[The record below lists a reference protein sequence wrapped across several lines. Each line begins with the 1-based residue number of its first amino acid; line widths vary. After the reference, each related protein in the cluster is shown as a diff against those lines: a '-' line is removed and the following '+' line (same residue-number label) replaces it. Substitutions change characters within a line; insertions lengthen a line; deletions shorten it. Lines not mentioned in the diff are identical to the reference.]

1 MLEARGLGH
10 RYGAGPWLFRHL
22 DLAVGPGEI
31 LAVLGPNARGKTTLL
46 TCLAGLRRPKEGAV
60 NCGDGIGYV
69 PQSHDTGN
77 RFAVLDM
84 VVMGRARLVRSWSA
98 PSGTDTQAGWE
109 ALERV
114 GIAGLA
120 ERPYAALS
128 GGQRQL
134 VLIARA
140 LVCDPAV
147 LILDEP
153 CAALDLRNQRAVLS
167 MTTELANEGI
177 GVIMTTHDPGHALAV
192 ASQAILMDQDALSYG
207 RARELVTGPTLTDLY
222 QTPIHAATV
231 RAPFGERAVVVADF
245 GRTESNLP
253 DAALAGAVAGPV
265 TSGGASGGEPGS
277 IRQAVV
283 A

>member
-1 MLEARGLGH
+1 MLEARDLGH

-22 DLAVGPGEI
+22 DLAVAGGEV

-46 TCLAGLRRPKEGAV
+46 TALAGLLRPKEGQTRCQGGV
-60 NCGDGIGYV
+60 GYV
-69 PQSHDTGN
+69 PQGHDAQH

-98 PSGTDTQAGWE
+98 PSQQDIQAAWS

-114 GIAGLA
+114 GIEECA

-140 LVCDPAV
+140 LVCDPTI

-153 CAALDLRNQRAVLS
+153 CAALDLRNQRAVLA
-167 MTTELANEGI
+167 MVGDLARHGI
-177 GVIMTTHDPGHALAV
+177 GVVMTTHDPSHALSVATQAV
-192 ASQAILMDQDALSYG
+192 LMDTRDIHCGVSA
-207 RARELVTGPTLTDLY
+207 ELITSQSLTDLY
-222 QTPIHAATV
+222 RTPIHATTV
-231 RAPFGERAVVVADF
+231 EAPFGERAVVVADF
-245 GRTESNLP
+245 GRRP
-253 DAALAGAVAGPV
+253 GAARRQENQIEKEAVP
-265 TSGGASGGEPGS
+265 
-277 IRQAVV
+277 I
-283 A
+283 